1 MKRLEAYIQER
12 KELRNGMII
21 AGIAVGMYVGI
32 RYFLPIVIPF
42 LIAFL
47 IAGILRPCV
56 DWLVRRQ
63 YCSEKWASILVLV
76 TAGGLLVIISHYTL
90 RACYRQAADFVT
102 YLPFYKERFLAGL
115 GSCCNYI
122 DVGFHL
128 EEGASLAYATE
139 TLIGIFTDF
148 QTTVLSGLTSKTA
161 AVCRQAFASILFLII
176 MLYAT
181 LCMLKDYPRI
191 LGNGGLAG
199 GVRRVWEHVVR
210 LLGVYLR
217 AEGTIAL
224 VQAVL
229 CGIVLWILKNPYFI
243 LLAMFIGIVDAL
255 PVLGSGTILIP
266 WAICQFLTGNLRM
279 GVGLLILYLLCTLNR
294 QLLEPRLLGQK
305 LGMSTLLTLFF
316 MYIGYRLFGIFGFV
330 LGPVG
335 YLTGRELY
343 QQIMEKDLQKEGR
356 I

>member
-1 MKRLEAYIQER
+1 MKRLEVYIQER
-12 KELRNGMII
+12 KELRNGIII
-21 AGIAVGMYVGI
+21 AGIAVGIYIGI

-47 IAGILRPCV
+47 FAGLLRPCV
-56 DWLVRRQ
+56 DWLVRRR
-63 YCSEKWASILVLV
+63 YCSEKWASIFVLI
-76 TAGGLLVIISHYTL
+76 TAGGLLAIISHYAL
-90 RACYRQAADFVT
+90 RAFYHQAEDFVT
-102 YLPFYKERFLAGL
+102 YLPFYKEQFLAGL
-115 GSCCNYI
+115 GSCCSYI

-139 TLIGIFTDF
+139 TLVGIFTDF
-148 QTTVLSGLTSKTA
+148 QTTVLPRLTSGTA
-161 AVCRQAFASILFLII
+161 AVCRQAFASVLFLII
-176 MLYAT
+176 MMYAT

-199 GVRRVWEHVVR
+199 GIRRVWEQIVR

-217 AEGTIAL
+217 AEGIIAL

-229 CGIVLWILKNPYFI
+229 CGIVLWVLKNPYFI
-243 LLAMFIGIVDAL
+243 ILAMLIGIIDAL

-266 WAICQFLTGNLRM
+266 WAVCQFLTGNLRM
-279 GVGLLILYLLCTLNR
+279 GVGLLALYLLCTLNR

-335 YLTGRELY
+335 YLTGREIY
-343 QQIMEKDLQKEGR
+343 QQFIEKVSQSDG
-356 I
+356 